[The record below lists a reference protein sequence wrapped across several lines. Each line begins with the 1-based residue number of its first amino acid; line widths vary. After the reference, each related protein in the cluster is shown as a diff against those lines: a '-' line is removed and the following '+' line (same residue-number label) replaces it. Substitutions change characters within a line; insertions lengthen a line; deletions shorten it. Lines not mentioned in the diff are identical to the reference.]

1 MNGDKMSDG
10 VLGQSILIVSGLP
23 RSGTSLMMQ
32 MLKAGGLEILS
43 DGNREADQDNPQGY
57 WEYEPVKSLR
67 RDNSWLKLAEGKA
80 VKVISA
86 LLPYLD
92 LDLTYK
98 IILMKRPL
106 AEVIAS
112 QRKML
117 QRLGKSGS
125 PTSVENLEDLF
136 ARQLAQTDRWLQTQ
150 RHMTVL
156 TVQYRDA
163 VLKPENTARA
173 VARIV
178 GLPLDIAAMGDVV
191 EPGLYRTIAD

>member
-1 MNGDKMSDG
+1 MSDG
-10 VLGQSILIVSGLP
+10 VVGQPIIIVSGLP

-32 MLKAGGLEILS
+32 MLKAGGVEILS
-43 DGNREADQDNPQGY
+43 DGNRGADLDNPQGY

-67 RDNSWLKLAEGKA
+67 RDNTWLRLAEGKA

-92 LDLTYK
+92 LNLTYK
-98 IILMKRPL
+98 VILMKRPL

-112 QRKML
+112 QGKML
-117 QRLGKSGS
+117 QRLGKRGGTGS
-125 PTSVENLEDLF
+125 DENIEDLF

-150 RHMTVL
+150 RHMAVL

-163 VLKPENTARA
+163 VLNPEDTAMA
-173 VARIV
+173 VARIL
-178 GLPLDIAAMGDVV
+178 GLPLDIEAMRDVV
-191 EPGLYRTIAD
+191 DPGLYRNIAD

>member
-1 MNGDKMSDG
+1 MKGDKMSDG
-10 VLGQSILIVSGLP
+10 VAGQPIIIVSGLP

-32 MLKAGGLEILS
+32 MLKAGGCEILS
-43 DGNREADQDNPQGY
+43 DGNRKADQDNPQGY

-92 LDLTYK
+92 PDLTYK

-106 AEVIAS
+106 TEVIAS
-112 QRKML
+112 QWKML
-117 QRLGKSGS
+117 QRLGKSGD
-125 PTSVENLEDLF
+125 TASVENLEDLL

-150 RHMTVL
+150 RHMAVL
-156 TVQYRDA
+156 TVLYREA
-163 VLKPENTARA
+163 VLKPGNTARA
-173 VARIV
+173 VARML
-178 GLPLDIAAMGDVV
+178 GWPLDIAAMRDVV
-191 EPGLYRTIAD
+191 DPRLYRNVAH

>member
-1 MNGDKMSDG
+1 MSDG
-10 VLGQSILIVSGLP
+10 VVGRPIIIVSGLP

-32 MLKAGGLEILS
+32 MLKAGGVEILS
-43 DGNREADQDNPQGY
+43 DGHREADPDNPQGY

-67 RDNSWLKLAEGKA
+67 RDNSWLRLAAGKA

-92 LDLTYK
+92 LTLTYK
-98 IILMKRPL
+98 VILMKRPL

-117 QRLGKSGS
+117 QRLGKSGGTAS
-125 PTSVENLEDLF
+125 DENLEDLF

-150 RHMTVL
+150 RHMQVL
-156 TVQYRDA
+156 NVPYRDA
-163 VLKPENTARA
+163 VRKPENTARA
-173 VARIV
+173 VAQIL
-178 GLPLDIAAMGDVV
+178 GLPLDIAAMRNVV
-191 EPGLYRTIAD
+191 DPGLYRNMAD